1 MRSPLYFLLVVFLA
15 ACSHNTNTKA
25 KKITIGFSQCT
36 TQDDWRRHMIDEM
49 KREIGFHSNYD
60 INLVITD
67 AADNSEKQKQQVTD
81 LLQSGIDILIISPN
95 EAEPLTAVVE
105 EVYDRRIPVI
115 VIDRR
120 INSEKFTAYIGGD
133 NFEIGKQAAL
143 FANDLLN
150 GKGKILEITGLA
162 RSTPAVERAAGFADG
177 IKAFPDL
184 KVVKTIRGDW
194 LKNRSQAITDTLF
207 SYWSDFDLVF
217 AHNDQMAYGAFLSS
231 QKHALKPY
239 IIGVDGLYTPD
250 DGVDMVV
257 NGAIHGTFLYPTG
270 GDKALELALRVLEG
284 KPFDKFNYL
293 QTSKIDHNN
302 ARAYKLQAEQ
312 LMDQARRID
321 LQRKEIGE
329 MTFLAKK
336 KDTLSVLLIIIIAL
350 LLSLVAMCTYFLYH
364 KNKINQALDLKK
376 KTIQDQNRQITE
388 QRDKLIRTLRV
399 AEEATEAKIRFF
411 INVSHEIKTVL
422 SVISIP
428 DNEAAA
434 DTLMQGNNIKSLKKS
449 VSRLLALSEEIVNF
463 KQSGYHLKMSHSNLA
478 ASLYGIIK
486 VFEES
491 AIDKGIILIS
501 EFPPRLYATFD
512 PSVIEKIMFNLISNA
527 IKYTSKGGEV
537 KIKATVNDERIEI
550 SVSDTGVG
558 ISEEELPFI
567 FERFYRGKAVRQ
579 SSNELGSGVGLDFTH
594 ELIQLHGGDITVDSH
609 VDKGSV
615 FTITLPQNRAT
626 LLKEEDI
633 NPAALVNGHEQI
645 LIAPARKFKV
655 LIVEDIDELREYMTI
670 LLSKYFSVA
679 SASNG
684 VEGLEKAKSLHPD
697 IVVSDILMPHKDGI
711 ELCFDLKNDPATFLT
726 PVILLTAM
734 DSETSLI
741 KSLETGADA
750 YLSKPVNEKVLITRI
765 NNLIASRKKLKDEYG
780 KPFFAVADL
789 KSRDKQDEEFIKKCV
804 EEIYKGISDPNFNL
818 IHLSRSVGMSRSS
831 LYRKIKDVTGLK
843 AVDFLRKAKLQYA
856 SRLLVNSDLNIGEIA
871 WESGFSDVKYFS
883 KVFAKEFGQLP
894 SKFNAQG

>member
-1 MRSPLYFLLVVFLA
+1 MKPILYYLLLVFLA
-15 ACSHNTNTKA
+15 ACSHNSNTSP

-36 TQDDWRRHMIDEM
+36 TQDDWRRNMIDEM
-49 KREIGFHSNYD
+49 KREIGFHNNYH

-67 AADNSEKQKQQVTD
+67 AGDNSEKQIQQVSE
-81 LLQSGIDILIISPN
+81 LIQSGIDILIISPN
-95 EAEPLTAVVE
+95 EAEPLTSVVE
-105 EVYDRRIPVI
+105 QAYDKGIPVI

-120 INSEKFTAYIGGD
+120 INSEKFTAFIGGD

-150 GKGKILEITGLA
+150 GKGKILEITGLT
-162 RSTPAVERAAGFADG
+162 RSTPAGERTAGFAEG
-177 IKAFPDL
+177 IKSFPDL
-184 KVVKTIRGDW
+184 KVVKMIRGDW
-194 LKNRSQAITDTLF
+194 LKDRAQAGTDTLL
-207 SYWSDFDLVF
+207 SYWTEFDLIF
-217 AHNDQMAYGAFLSS
+217 AHNDQMAYGAFLAAT
-231 QKHALKPY
+231 KHALKPY
-239 IIGVDGLYTPD
+239 IIGVDGLHTPD

-257 NGAIHGTFLYPTG
+257 NGAIDGTFLYPTG
-270 GDKALELALRVLEG
+270 GDRALELALNVLEG
-284 KPFDKFNYL
+284 KPYNKYNYL

-302 ARAYKLQAEQ
+302 ARAYKLQAAQ

-321 LQRKEIGE
+321 LQRREIGE
-329 MTFLAKK
+329 MAFLVKK

-350 LLSLVAMCTYFLYH
+350 LLSLVAMCIYFIYH
-364 KNKINQALDLKK
+364 KNKINRALDLKK
-376 KTIQDQNRQITE
+376 KTIQEQNKQITE

-434 DTLMQGNNIKSLKKS
+434 DTLLQGNNIKSLKKS

-463 KQSGYHLKMSHSNLA
+463 KQSGYHVKMSYSNLA
-478 ASLYGIIK
+478 TCLNGIVK

-501 EFPPRLYATFD
+501 EFPPRLDATFD

-537 KIKATVNDERIEI
+537 KIKATVNDVRIEI

-558 ISEEELPFI
+558 ISNEELPFI
-567 FERFYRGKAVRQ
+567 FERFYRGRAVRQ
-579 SSNELGSGVGLDFTH
+579 NSNEIGSGVGLDFTH
-594 ELIQLHGGDITVDSH
+594 ELIQLHGGDISVDSE
-609 VDKGSV
+609 VNKGSV
-615 FTITLPQNRAT
+615 FTITLPQNRAA
-626 LLKEEDI
+626 LKEEEVP
-633 NPAALVNGHEQI
+633 NGALLSGHEQP
-645 LIAPARKFKV
+645 LIAPARKIKV
-655 LIVEDIDELREYMTI
+655 LVVEDTEELREYMAI
-670 LLSKYFSVA
+670 LLSKYFSVVTA
-679 SASNG
+679 ANG
-684 VEGLEKAKSLHPD
+684 VEGLEKAKLMHPD
-697 IVVSDILMPHKDGI
+697 IVVSDILMPEKDGI
-711 ELCFDLKNDPATFLT
+711 ELCFDLKNDSSTFLT

-741 KSLETGADA
+741 KSFETGADA
-750 YLSKPVNEKVLITRI
+750 YLSKPVNENILITRI

-780 KPFFAVADL
+780 KPFLALAEL
-789 KSRDKQDEEFIKKCV
+789 KSRDKQDEEFVKKCL

-818 IHLSRSVGMSRSS
+818 IHLSRRVGMSRSS
-831 LYRKIKDVTGLK
+831 LYRKIKEVTGLK
-843 AVDFLRKAKLQYA
+843 AIDFLRKAKLQYA
-856 SRLLVNSDLNIGEIA
+856 SRLLLDSDLNIGEIA
-871 WESGFSDVKYFS
+871 WESGFTDVKYFS